1 MLPDCFII
9 CGSYHV
15 TLVPDE
21 VIAVDEVDAVCIGEG
36 EYAELELCD
45 KMSAGEDY
53 TDIESLFFKMP
64 DGSVKKNPIRP
75 LFSDL
80 DRLPIPDFDLFDY
93 DNLASMKVNSAI
105 CILSRGCLFNCSYCG
120 NGNLRKVYPLESRKI
135 YARFRSP
142 ENAML
147 YLKTLLAKHPTIK
160 FLNFRDAIFNMFPEW
175 FDTFIEMY
183 KKEIGLPFTCNVRF
197 DVLTEDTVRKM
208 KEAGCYTIDIGVES
222 GDEELR
228 RRKLHRNMTD
238 EMMINASKWFKKYG
252 VTVLTYNIVGLPF
265 EDIHKALK
273 TIKLNAKL
281 ESDQVI
287 PNIFYPYPMT
297 DLEKIAREA
306 GFVPDVIPQDCRVPL
321 KQKQFPEHEVLFIA
335 SYFMHF
341 VKRYKWAYKM
351 PHWLGRPY
359 EKWLDFRVTSRIT
372 PHKFLVFVY
381 DIYAWCRNKAK
392 GFLINRLPKLYIKLR
407 KKKAEKRAAK

>member
-1 MLPDCFII
+1 M
-9 CGSYHV
+9 
-15 TLVPDE
+15 
-21 VIAVDEVDAVCIGEG
+21 
-36 EYAELELCD
+36 
-45 KMSAGEDY
+45 
-53 TDIESLFFKMP
+53 
-64 DGSVKKNPIRP
+64 
-75 LFSDL
+75 
-80 DRLPIPDFDLFDY
+80 
-93 DNLASMKVNSAI
+93 
-105 CILSRGCLFNCSYCG
+105 
-120 NGNLRKVYPLESRKI
+120 
-135 YARFRSP
+135 
-142 ENAML
+142 
-147 YLKTLLAKHPTIK
+147 
-160 FLNFRDAIFNMFPEW
+160 
-175 FDTFIEMY
+175 
-183 KKEIGLPFTCNVRF
+183 
-197 DVLTEDTVRKM
+197 LTEDTVRKM